1 MPSKADIEAI
11 EKMIFGELLKKS
23 KQDSQIEKS
32 NADFEN
38 DIVSRA
44 IEVGKALD
52 EFKNQLQKYKELIR
66 HTPARSPMCSYI
78 DALMFD
84 TAMKTQEYLGFDS
97 ESSASDYDFRRK
109 VQTEII
115 RYDETGYFSYN

>member
-1 MPSKADIEAI
+1 MPSKQELEAI
-11 EKMIFGELLKKS
+11 EKMIFGE
-23 KQDSQIEKS
+23 QNTQIGKS
-32 NADFEN
+32 NADFE
-38 DIVSRA
+38 DAIVARA

-66 HTPARSPMCSYI
+66 MTPARSPMCNYI
-78 DALMFD
+78 DGLIFD
-84 TAMKTQEYLGFDS
+84 TALKAQQNLGFDS

-115 RYDETGYFSYN
+115 RYDETGYFTYN